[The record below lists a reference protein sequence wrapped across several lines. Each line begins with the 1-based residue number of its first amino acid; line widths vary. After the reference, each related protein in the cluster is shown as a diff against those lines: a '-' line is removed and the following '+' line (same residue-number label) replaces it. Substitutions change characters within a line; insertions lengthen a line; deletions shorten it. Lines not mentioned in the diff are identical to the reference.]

1 MRYRQAAAPH
11 RAACDRV
18 DGMATDSPHRS
29 VRLERIENSRYTAV
43 NERGGTITV
52 GTGAGTDF
60 TPVELLLV
68 AIGGCTAVD
77 VDLLT
82 SRRAEPDSFE
92 IAVDAD
98 KVRDAAGNR
107 LTGLQV
113 TYRLVFPAGEQGD
126 KARELLPD
134 AVRKSH
140 DRLCTVSR
148 TVEIGTPIATRI
160 ESPAD

>member
-1 MRYRQAAAPH
+1 M
-11 RAACDRV
+11 
-18 DGMATDSPHRS
+18 TSDSAHRS
-29 VRLERIENSRYTAV
+29 VRLERIENSRYTAI
-43 NERGGTITV
+43 NERGGKISI

-77 VDLLT
+77 VDILT
-82 SRRAEPDSFE
+82 SRRAEPDSFQ
-92 IAVDAD
+92 IGVDAD
-98 KVRDAAGNR
+98 KVRDAAGNH
-107 LTGLQV
+107 LSDMQV
-113 TYRLVFPAGEQGD
+113 TFRITFPAGEQGD

-148 TVEIGTPIATRI
+148 TVELGAPITMRI
-160 ESPAD
+160 E

>member
-1 MRYRQAAAPH
+1 MAA
-11 RAACDRV
+11 
-18 DGMATDSPHRS
+18 DSAHRS
-29 VRLERIENSRYTAV
+29 VRLGRIENSRYTAR
-43 NERGGTITV
+43 NERGGTITI

-68 AIGGCTAVD
+68 AIAGCTAVD
-77 VDLLT
+77 VDILT

-92 IAVDAD
+92 VDVDAE

-107 LTGLQV
+107 LTDLQV
-113 TYRLVFPAGEQGD
+113 TFRIVFPAGQQGD
-126 KARELLPD
+126 QARELLPD

-148 TVEIGTPIATRI
+148 TVELGTPIATRI
-160 ESPAD
+160 DCPVDRAD

>member
-1 MRYRQAAAPH
+1 M
-11 RAACDRV
+11 
-18 DGMATDSPHRS
+18 TSDSARRS
-29 VRLERIENSRYTAV
+29 VRLERIENSKYTAI

-60 TPVELLLV
+60 TSVELLLV

-92 IAVDAD
+92 IVVDGE
-98 KVRDAAGNR
+98 KIRDAAGNR
-107 LTGLQV
+107 LTDLQV
-113 TYRLVFPAGEQGD
+113 TFRIAFPAGEQGD
-126 KARELLPD
+126 KAREILPD

-148 TVEIGTPIATRI
+148 TVELATPIATRI
-160 ESPAD
+160 E

>member
-1 MRYRQAAAPH
+1 MRL
-11 RAACDRV
+11 
-18 DGMATDSPHRS
+18 G
-29 VRLERIENSRYTAV
+29 RIENSRYTAV

-52 GTGAGTDF
+52 GTGAGSDF

-77 VDLLT
+77 VDILT

-92 IAVDAD
+92 IVVDAV
-98 KVRDAAGNR
+98 KARDEVGNH
-107 LTGLQV
+107 LTDLQV
-113 TYRLVFPAGEQGD
+113 TFRIAFPAGEQGD

-148 TVEIGTPIATRI
+148 TVELGAPIATRI
-160 ESPAD
+160 E

>member
-1 MRYRQAAAPH
+1 MT
-11 RAACDRV
+11 
-18 DGMATDSPHRS
+18 TDSAHRS
-29 VRLERIENSRYTAV
+29 VRLERIENSRYTAI

-52 GTGAGTDF
+52 GTGAGSDF

-77 VDLLT
+77 VDILT
-82 SRRAEPDSFE
+82 SRRAEPDSFG
-92 IAVDAD
+92 IVVDAE
-98 KVRDAAGNR
+98 KARDEAAGNH
-107 LTGLQV
+107 LTDLQV
-113 TYRLVFPAGEQGD
+113 TFRIAFPAGEQGD

-148 TVEIGTPIATRI
+148 TVELGAPIATRI
-160 ESPAD
+160 E

>member
-1 MRYRQAAAPH
+1 MSTESA
-11 RAACDRV
+11 
-18 DGMATDSPHRS
+18 HRS
-29 VRLERIENSRYTAV
+29 VRLERIENSRYTAI

-82 SRRAEPDSFE
+82 SRRSEPDAFE
-92 IAVDAD
+92 IVVDAE
-98 KVRDAAGNR
+98 KVRDAAGNHVAA
-107 LTGLQV
+107 LQV
-113 TYRLVFPAGEQGD
+113 TFRIAFPAGEQGD
-126 KARELLPD
+126 KAREILPD

-148 TVEIGTPIATRI
+148 TVELGTPIATRV
-160 ESPAD
+160 E

>member
-1 MRYRQAAAPH
+1 MT
-11 RAACDRV
+11 
-18 DGMATDSPHRS
+18 TDPGHRS
-29 VRLERIENSRYTAV
+29 VRLERIENRRYTAI
-43 NERGGTITV
+43 NERGGAITI
-52 GTGAGTDF
+52 GTGGGTDF

-77 VDLLT
+77 VDILT

-92 IAVDAD
+92 IVAEAD
-98 KVRDAAGNR
+98 KVRDPAGNH
-107 LTGLQV
+107 LSGLQV
-113 TYRLVFPAGEQGD
+113 TFRIAIPAGEQGD

-148 TVEIGTPIATRI
+148 TVELGTPIATRI
-160 ESPAD
+160 E